1 MVKEFNE
8 ELNKVEASK
17 TEAVI
22 QASMESSAHTA
33 VLIQKLK
40 E

>member
-22 QASMESSAHTA
+22 QARMESSARTA